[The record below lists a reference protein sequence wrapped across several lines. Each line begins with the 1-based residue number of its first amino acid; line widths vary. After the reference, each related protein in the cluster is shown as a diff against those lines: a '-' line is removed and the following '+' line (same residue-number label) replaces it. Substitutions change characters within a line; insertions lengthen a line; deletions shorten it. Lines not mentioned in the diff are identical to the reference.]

1 MNIEDRQF
9 PNSGELP
16 QEFRNSK
23 LKVLVTGA
31 AGFVGSHVCKK
42 LAELSVQFL
51 GIDSF
56 SNYYSLDYK
65 KIRLSALKLEN
76 CMELCDISN
85 FEQINGVITK
95 FKPSYVLNL
104 AAQAGVRID
113 LAHSDSYIESNVK
126 GFQNIIRSCIEND
139 VEGILYASSSS
150 VYGDAT
156 PTPYKENSISL
167 RPKSIYG
174 TTKLANELFAEIQ
187 AKSSKLRF
195 RGLRYFTVYGP
206 WGRPDMAYFRIAA
219 AALGQGTFTLFGDG
233 TIKRDFTFI
242 DDVVNNSLA
251 LLEDLSFRKEGFNDI
266 VNIGGSRPLEMNYL
280 IDVISQKGD
289 FRIDINKMKENKLD
303 SLITMADNSYL
314 KSILGDLKFTGL
326 EEGVERLMN
335 WAKDE
340 GIKPRLLEWI
350 QSTV

>member
-1 MNIEDRQF
+1 LR
-9 PNSGELP
+9 
-16 QEFRNSK
+16 
-23 LKVLVTGA
+23 VLVTGA
-31 AGFVGSHVCKK
+31 AGFVGSHLCKK
-42 LAELSVQFL
+42 LAELGVKFR
-51 GIDSF
+51 GIDNF
-56 SNYYSLDYK
+56 SNYYSVDYK
-65 KIRLSALKLEN
+65 KIRLNAFMLED
-76 CMELCDISN
+76 EIEFCDISN
-85 FEQINGVITK
+85 FEQTNRVITE
-95 FKPSYVLNL
+95 FKPNYVLNL
-104 AAQAGVRID
+104 AAQAGVR
-113 LAHSDSYIESNVK
+113 LGFEESDSYIEANVK
-126 GFQNIIRSCIEND
+126 GFHNVIRSCIEND

-150 VYGDAT
+150 VYGDAS

-167 RPKSIYG
+167 KPKSIYG
-174 TTKLANELFAEIQ
+174 TTKLVNELFAEIQ

-195 RGLRYFTVYGP
+195 RGVRYFTVYGP

-303 SLITMADNSYL
+303 SLITMADNSHL

-335 WAKDE
+335 WVKNE
-340 GIKPRLLEWI
+340 RIKPRLLEWI

>member
-1 MNIEDRQF
+1 MNFEDRQF
-9 PNSGELP
+9 PNRGELL
-16 QEFRNSK
+16 QDFRNSK

-42 LAELSVQFL
+42 LAELSVKFH

-56 SNYYSLDYK
+56 SNYYSVDYK
-65 KIRLSALKLEN
+65 KTRLSALKLDN
-76 CMELCDISN
+76 KIELCDISN
-85 FEQINGVITK
+85 FEQINRVITD
-95 FKPSYVLNL
+95 FKPNYVLNL
-104 AAQAGVRID
+104 AAQAGVRLD
-113 LAHSDSYIESNVK
+113 LAHSDSYIESNIK
-126 GFQNIIRSCIEND
+126 GFQNIIRSCVENN

-187 AKSSKLRF
+187 AKSSKIRF

-233 TIKRDFTFI
+233 TVKRDFTFV
-242 DDVVNNSLA
+242 DDVVDSSLA
-251 LLEDLSFRKEGFNDI
+251 LLKDLSFRNEGYNDI

-280 IDVISQKGD
+280 IDVISQMGD
-289 FRIDINKMKENKLD
+289 FRIDVTKVKGNKLD

-314 KSILGDLKFTGL
+314 KSILGDLNFTSL
-326 EEGVERLMN
+326 EGGVERLMN
-335 WAKDE
+335 WASDE
-340 GIKPRLLEWI
+340 RIKPNLLKWI